1 MMTLSALN
9 QFLKQHTTEETQR
22 LNGVKKDYSQFPVA
36 RGKFDTPCYRF
47 DTNLEDLR
55 SLFLSKKVLPSYYNF
70 AVVKQDRFENVPL
83 HIHEWLELSYI
94 YSGSCTMTIN
104 KTTFR
109 LKAGQ
114 MVLISQNAPH
124 SVKRCSEN
132 DIIINFLLTREYL
145 NGTFFERLSQDN
157 YLTHFFIE
165 ALNTTM
171 QESMYIVFSPEQ
183 KQNRLADLANQ
194 FLCEFY
200 SPSVTSGPFLDSLF
214 TLITCEMINL
224 FQHGMVQITPLW
236 IRFIPY
242 SDISKQTLRTVPFL
256 LQLSFLICTQT
267 ISLPTYASI
276 PEPLTKSWSRHTG
289 SLRRQNC

>member
-165 ALNTTM
+165 ALNTT
-171 QESMYIVFSPEQ
+171 
-183 KQNRLADLANQ
+183 
-194 FLCEFY
+194 
-200 SPSVTSGPFLDSLF
+200 
-214 TLITCEMINL
+214 
-224 FQHGMVQITPLW
+224 
-236 IRFIPY
+236 IRKACI
-242 SDISKQTLRTVPFL
+242 
-256 LQLSFLICTQT
+256 LSFPRNKNKTGWQI
-267 ISLPTYASI
+267 LPTSFSVNFI
-276 PEPLTKSWSRHTG
+276 
-289 SLRRQNC
+289 LRP

>member
-1 MMTLSALN
+1 MMTLSTLN
-9 QFLKQHTTEETQR
+9 QFLKQHTPEETHR

-36 RGKFDTPCYRF
+36 SGKFDTPCYRF

-171 QESMYIVFSPEQ
+171 QESRYIVFSRN
-183 KQNRLADLANQ
+183 KNK
-194 FLCEFY
+194 
-200 SPSVTSGPFLDSLF
+200 TGW
-214 TLITCEMINL
+214 
-224 FQHGMVQITPLW
+224 QI
-236 IRFIPY
+236 
-242 SDISKQTLRTVPFL
+242 
-256 LQLSFLICTQT
+256 
-267 ISLPTYASI
+267 LPTSFSVNFI
-276 PEPLTKSWSRHTG
+276 
-289 SLRRQNC
+289 LRP

>member
-171 QESMYIVFSPEQ
+171 QESRYIVFSPE
-183 KQNRLADLANQ
+183 
-194 FLCEFY
+194 
-200 SPSVTSGPFLDSLF
+200 SGPP
-214 TLITCEMINL
+214 
-224 FQHGMVQITPLW
+224 VQ
-236 IRFIPY
+236 RVVC
-242 SDISKQTLRTVPFL
+242 SRAISP
-256 LQLSFLICTQT
+256 C
-267 ISLPTYASI
+267 Y
-276 PEPLTKSWSRHTG
+276 
-289 SLRRQNC
+289 